1 MKSYSIQHI
10 LFYGLVVVNTCLLLL
25 PLWSGGRIAQLG
37 DVELFRTAANHI
49 VNILNVI
56 ICFSLFL
63 SIRRTNKLVLRSII
77 IISLM
82 MLLSVLFNN
91 ELNQL
96 TIVVEFFL
104 IYTTIFCCVN
114 TFSFSRIFFN
124 VLIVVLCVWSI
135 LPILYLPIA
144 STSDQIAMFSADLN
158 SNGVTASFGGF
169 ALHRNT
175 YAFVAGLAFICC
187 LMSDLKLFFKL
198 LVISVL
204 SIGLFLSAS
213 RGCILAVGLVVFIY
227 YNKRLTFKQRLL
239 FLLLFSTAIYLLFVF
254 SSKTES
260 RILFDESTGRDDIY
274 SLAVGEIMK
283 SPILG
288 FGKNILLDI
297 GHEDPSPVHNFILQT
312 WLDYGLLAL
321 VFFLFLLFKIF
332 KMSSPKARVILYYLL
347 IVGFVQPYFTLSVP
361 SEFTM
366 ISFFFIIYYNQ
377 QYITMDCKED
387 SILKLPSQSVII

>member
-1 MKSYSIQHI
+1 MNSYSIQHI

-25 PLWSGGRIAQLG
+25 PLWSGGRIAQSG

-82 MLLSVLFNN
+82 MLFSVLFNN

-96 TIVVEFFL
+96 TVVVEFFL
-104 IYTTIFCCVN
+104 IYTTIFCCAN
-114 TFSFSRIFFN
+114 TLAFSRFFFN
-124 VLIVVLCVWSI
+124 ALIVVLCVWSI
-135 LPILYLPIA
+135 LPLLYLPIA

-158 SNGVTASFGGF
+158 SNGVSASFGGF

-187 LMSDLKLFFKL
+187 LMSDLKLLYKL
-198 LVISVL
+198 LVVIVL

-227 YNKRLTFKQRLL
+227 YNKHLTFKQRLL
-239 FLLLFSTAIYLLFVF
+239 FLLLFSAAIYLLFVF
-254 SSKTES
+254 
-260 RILFDESTGRDDIY
+260 Y
-274 SLAVGEIMK
+274 SLAFGEILK
-283 SPILG
+283 SPIWG

-297 GHEDPSPVHNFILQT
+297 GNEDPSPVHNFILQT
-312 WLDYGLLAL
+312 WLDYGILAL

-332 KMSSPKARVILYYLL
+332 KMSNPKARVVLFYLL

-377 QYITMDCKED
+377 QNITTDYRENL
-387 SILKLPSQSVII
+387 ILKSPSRSVNV